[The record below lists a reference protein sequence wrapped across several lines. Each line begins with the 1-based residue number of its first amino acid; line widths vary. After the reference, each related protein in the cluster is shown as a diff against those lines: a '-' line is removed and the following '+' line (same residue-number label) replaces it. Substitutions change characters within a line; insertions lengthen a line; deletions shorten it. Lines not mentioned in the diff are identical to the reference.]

1 MIGSDDHWAFSWH
14 IAKPSDLGPK
24 CQHQERGE
32 KCAQGSV
39 GQIVQHGPNLVVIDG
54 YDTIWG

>member
-1 MIGSDDHWAFSWH
+1 MVGGNDDRAFSWH
-14 IAKPSDLGPK
+14 IAKTTDLGAK

-32 KCAQGSV
+32 ECSQGSV

-54 YDTIWG
+54 YDTI